1 MKKILAVFS
10 AFILCFSLCSCSE
23 SDEEKQKNFDLAKN
37 YILNTDFSGDYYV
50 QVSKNSSDAPV
61 LTEASKMDDDC
72 AFMQYDYSG
81 AMKFY
86 RNGKATEISAE
97 TFYVPEEKDAAW
109 SDYSYDDMAN
119 QYEEIMKT
127 LCTDEVLNA
136 ESEKPVVESIS
147 VSETDSKLKKYSVK
161 YNTSAVDT
169 KSIFKSA
176 GNFGAI
182 SIKYTYD
189 ENSNSFSSFS
199 INCQYDYNS
208 EITLISVF
216 FGTPDSPDEKG
227 ENGHRPEDIEEIFQK
242 YLDDIEKAYNSTD
255 SSYDYQEYL
264 DEYNKYLNQQNQ
276 QD

>member
-10 AFILCFSLCSCSE
+10 AFILCLSLCSCSE

-37 YILNTDFSGDYYV
+37 YILNTDFSGDYYI

-119 QYEEIMKT
+119 QYEKIMKT
-127 LCTDEVLNA
+127 ICTDEVLNA

-169 KSIFKSA
+169 KSIFKLS
-176 GNFGAI
+176 
-182 SIKYTYD
+182 
-189 ENSNSFSSFS
+189 
-199 INCQYDYNS
+199 
-208 EITLISVF
+208 LI
-216 FGTPDSPDEKG
+216 
-227 ENGHRPEDIEEIFQK
+227 HI
-242 YLDDIEKAYNSTD
+242 
-255 SSYDYQEYL
+255 
-264 DEYNKYLNQQNQ
+264 
-276 QD
+276 